1 MWVLGAGSSEVGQL
15 GVWVSAL
22 ERRSGRG
29 SLRLCLTKF
38 PGLGFRRSVCTGGYL
53 DSSLCHSLLLPVLC
67 LWHLALIPGSLCL
80 TDIGGPFSLL
90 VYPPIGRNK
99 CPYLQLPEVCSV
111 HVTAQA
117 LLPRESIKA
126 AFHQLELCPRLALRL
141 SSAGPS
147 PACVTAKGDL
157 LWTTCPLSHP
167 PCSLT
172 SALAQ
177 ELRFALKVLFL

>member
-15 GVWVSAL
+15 RVWVSAL

-67 LWHLALIPGSLCL
+67 LWHLALIPGSLRL

-117 LLPRESIKA
+117 LLPGESIKA

-167 PCSLT
+167 P
-172 SALAQ
+172 ALSPLLW
-177 ELRFALKVLFL
+177 LRNCVLP